1 MSQSDQILTAL
12 KRGVRLTPLDA
23 LTEFNCMR
31 LASRI
36 NALRVKGEPV
46 QDRWIKTPSGKRVK
60 EYWIKSIPPVIP
72 PNAPSLFEDRVSA
85 YGGL

>member
-23 LTEFNCMR
+23 LTQFNCMR

-36 NALRVKGEPV
+36 SDLKREGYTIHT
-46 QDRWIKTPSGKRVK
+46 RTIKTASGKSVS
-60 EYWIKSIPPVIP
+60 EYWMD
-72 PNAPSLFEDRVSA
+72 APKDLFEMMGMKKVSLPQF
-85 YGGL
+85 GEL

>member
-36 NALRVKGEPV
+36 SALRQKGEPI
-46 QDRWIKTPSGKRVK
+46 QDRWIQTPSGKRVK

>member
-36 NALRVKGEPV
+36 SALRQKGEPI
-46 QDRWIKTPSGKRVK
+46 QDRWIQTPSGKRVK
-60 EYWIKSIPPVIP
+60 EYWVIP
-72 PNAPSLFEDRVSA
+72 KEMTMFNDRVSA

>member
-36 NALRVKGEPV
+36 SALKHEGHTIYTRTV
-46 QDRWIKTPSGKRVK
+46 KTPSGKSVS
-60 EYWIKSIPPVIP
+60 EYWMETT
-72 PNAPSLFEDRVSA
+72 NTPSLFGIDRVA
-85 YGGL
+85 IHGGL

>member
-36 NALRVKGEPV
+36 SALRQKGEPI
-46 QDRWIKTPSGKRVK
+46 QDRWIQTPSGKRVK
-60 EYWIKSIPPVIP
+60 EYWIIPKEMTMF
-72 PNAPSLFEDRVSA
+72 NDRVSA